1 MEQIK
6 RIERKLKY
14 RGVVLEFYEDKM
26 LLPDGRTTN
35 WDFTHHKGAAG
46 CVAVLDDGRLLMTR
60 QFRNPLNM
68 DSLEIPAGG
77 VDFLVE
83 DPMVGAVRELEEETG
98 YRAGKVDELMT
109 IYTSIALS
117 DEQIAIYLARDLV
130 KTRQHLDD
138 DEFLQVEVWT
148 LDDLLDEIRSGHI
161 RDSKTISA
169 IYAYKDFL
177 DRNK

>member
-6 RIERKLKY
+6 RIGRTLKY
-14 RGVVLEFYEDKM
+14 KGIVLEFYEDKM
-26 LLPDGRTTN
+26 LLPDGRTAD

-60 QFRNPLNM
+60 QFRNPLDG

-77 VDFLVE
+77 VNFATE
-83 DPMVGAVRELEEETG
+83 DPMIGAARELEEETG
-98 YRAGKVDELMT
+98 YKPHKMDELMT

-117 DEQIAIYLARDLV
+117 DEQIAIYLARDLE
-130 KTRQHLDD
+130 KTSQHLDE
-138 DEFLQVEVWT
+138 DEFLQVEAWS
-148 LDDLLDEIRSGHI
+148 LEDLLDEIRKGGI

-169 IYAYKDFL
+169 VYGYKDFL
-177 DRNK
+177 ERNK